1 MLLAPTRTIM
11 IGGAPQ
17 PLKVPLTQT
26 VLTPGMNVLL
36 AIWLAMSTRNVT
48 NVLACDADADA
59 TSQTTHSA
67 LARFVIFSTA
77 SLYPNCDPFLTA
89 VGIYSK
95 RADASVTC
103 ITAGRLQ

>member
-1 MLLAPTRTIM
+1 M

-77 SLYPNCDPFLTA
+77 NHYVLDALA
-89 VGIYSK
+89 GAGLGALGLRLA
-95 RADASVTC
+95 RALD
-103 ITAGRLQ
+103 